1 MAVYFKDMTMDEQV
15 ALTCAM
21 RDSGMVLTWDHLN
34 LGGPIVD
41 KHSTGGVGDVVSL
54 MLGPMVAW
62 CGGFVPMISAV
73 ASATGGTLDKLD
85 AIPGYPD
92 LGRQRPLP
100 ESGERGGGRHHRA
113 DRRSGPGR

>member
-1 MAVYFKDMTMDEQV
+1 MFLPQEIIRKKRNGEALSTQEIQFFVQGITNNTIGEGQIAALAMAVYFKDMTMDERV

-54 MLGPMVAW
+54 
-62 CGGFVPMISAV
+62 
-73 ASATGGTLDKLD
+73 
-85 AIPGYPD
+85 
-92 LGRQRPLP
+92 
-100 ESGERGGGRHHRA
+100 
-113 DRRSGPGR
+113 